1 MLFPDEDNAGCDE
14 INGQWL
20 NGRQVIE
27 RTLGRWYPCVNHV
40 MINLVIEIDSISIL
54 ID

>member
-27 RTLGRWYPCVNHV
+27 RTLGAMVPMCQSRY
-40 MINLVIEIDSISIL
+40 DQSS
-54 ID
+54 D